1 MRAIVVA
8 VVSGIMLLASWEN
21 VANARASGVGARP
34 VTSSHPAP
42 HNRIIFRRGPLWGG
56 FIAVPAYAPEGFFD
70 YPPYAPFPPDSAA
83 TANNPGGGAPTQR
96 CLNPTHRT
104 VTVPSE
110 GGGGSKQITVT
121 DCHP

>member
-34 VTSSHPAP
+34 AASSHLAP
-42 HNRIIFRRGPLWGG
+42 RNSRIFRRGPLSGG
-56 FIAVPAYAPEGFFD
+56 FVAVPAYAPEGFFD
-70 YPPYAPFPPDSAA
+70 YPPYAPFPPDSSA
-83 TANNPGGGAPTQR
+83 TANYPGEGAPTQR
-96 CLNPTHRT
+96 CQNPTHRT

-110 GGGGSKQITVT
+110 AGGTKEITIT
-121 DCHP
+121 HCH